1 MGNFSVTNT
10 HPLYLSTAVA
20 WKTGPRTETVPAE
33 SAFYDWEKDPDPTKD
48 AAKNLISYDKLSLSS
63 DFKNF
68 LLANLDSD
76 YLVSS
81 ILNVGTAGEVDE
93 VKLLLEGIRIVNPP
107 DPDRELDILQQVKAF
122 ESCLSAGIDVMI
134 IIRLICHKFLRT
146 EVFLI
151 LC

>member
-10 HPLYLSTAVA
+10 HPLYISASVT

-48 AAKNLISYDKLSLSS
+48 ATKNLISYDKLSLSS

-68 LLANLDSD
+68 LLSNLDSD
-76 YLVSS
+76 YVLSS
-81 ILNVGTAGEVDE
+81 VLNIGTSEDE

-107 DPDRELDILQQVKAF
+107 DPERQQDVMQQLKAF
-122 ESCLSAGIDVMI
+122 ENCISAGIDVMI
-134 IIRLICHKFLRT
+134 MTYTIDI
-146 EVFLI
+146 
-151 LC
+151 